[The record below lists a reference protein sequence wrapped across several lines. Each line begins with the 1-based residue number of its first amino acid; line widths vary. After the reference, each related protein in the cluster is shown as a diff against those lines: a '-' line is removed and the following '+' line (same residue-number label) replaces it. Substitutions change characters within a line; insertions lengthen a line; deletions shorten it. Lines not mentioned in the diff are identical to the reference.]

1 MTIMNSTIRVSVY
14 GTLLLCFFLL
24 PLVGEGGGK
33 KKEKIKVACIGD
45 SITFGAR
52 LEDPD
57 KDSYPAQL
65 QVLLGDNYDVE
76 NFGVGGCTLIRK
88 GEPNVWTQLAKISAS
103 KPDIIIISL
112 GTNDTCGGTRACWDH
127 KNDYPGDYSDLI
139 DTLRTFSSN
148 PHIFLAAPSPI
159 VIETPGLDSAR
170 IADLQERQ
178 PRLQELIARIKNL
191 AVEKNTHFIDLNTP
205 MDNKP
210 ELFTEKDGV
219 HPNKAG
225 YSFIAALVYSALQN
239 SMDQT
244 TDRSSEKPT
253 PIQTTMADHWQYGGI
268 AVEEPGYCIW
278 GASPIIEPD
287 GKIHLFVERWP
298 GSKVEPGWR
307 GESEIA
313 HYVGDQPE
321 GPFLFSDVALVGTG
335 KETWDKSAV
344 HNPTIHKV
352 GDQYVLLYIGN
363 NNPKQ
368 PPHPSN
374 QCIGMAV
381 SASLNGPWKRVG
393 TDGKILSPPDHPG
406 YWNYKATNG
415 VNNPAFLPHPDGG
428 FFLYFKSQGGKMG
441 LAVAENL
448 EGPYVQMPFPVTR
461 NNQAVEDGYAF
472 IWQNQFCLLTT
483 DNHGLIEKGG
493 GILWKSED
501 GIHFDEKEQG
511 FYPVV
516 KYLGENRLQKAANHY
531 LGNII
536 KFERPQV
543 LFLEGRP
550 AYLYVTSGFHF
561 FGGKSTVNYV
571 MRYF

>member
-1 MTIMNSTIRVSVY
+1 MRSNNRVLFLSVV
-14 GTLLLCFFLL
+14 LCLILL
-24 PLVGEGGGK
+24 PDTSEGWLNK
-33 KKEKIKVACIGD
+33 TDKIKVACIGD

-52 LEDPD
+52 LDDPD
-57 KDSYPAQL
+57 KYSYPAQL
-65 QVLLGDNYDVE
+65 QALLGENYLVE
-76 NFGVGGCTLIRK
+76 NFGVGSCTLIRK
-88 GEPNVWTQLAKISAS
+88 GKPTVWTQLAKIMESN
-103 KPDIIIISL
+103 PNIVIISL

-127 KNDYPGDYSDLI
+127 KNDFPGDYRDLI
-139 DTLRTFSSN
+139 DSLRLFPTN
-148 PHIFLAAPSPI
+148 PRIYICAPSPM
-159 VIETPGLDSAR
+159 VLETPGLDSAR

-178 PRLQELIARIKNL
+178 PRLQELIDNVNKI
-191 AVEKNTHFIDLNTP
+191 AVEKKTNFIDLNTP
-205 MDNKP
+205 MATRP

-225 YSFIAALVYSALQN
+225 YLFIAELVSRAIQKSEDSSRDIWPN
-239 SMDQT
+239 SPNL
-244 TDRSSEKPT
+244 SHLS
-253 PIQTTMADHWQYGGI
+253 IADHWEYIGI

-278 GASPIIEPD
+278 GASPIVGID

-298 GSKVEPGWR
+298 GTRVEPGWR

-313 HYVGDQPE
+313 HYVSDIPE
-321 GPFLFSDVALVGTG
+321 GPFRFSDLALTGTG
-335 KETWDKSAV
+335 KETWDKCAV
-344 HNPTIHKV
+344 HNPAIHKV

-363 NNPKQ
+363 NNPKI

-381 SASLNGPWKRVG
+381 SKNLNGPWNRVG
-393 TDGKILSPPDHPG
+393 TDGKILSPPDNPK

-415 VNNPAFLPHPDGG
+415 VNNPAFLQHRDGG

-441 LAVAENL
+441 LAIAEKL
-448 EGPYVQMPFPVTR
+448 EGSYVQMPFPVTR

-493 GILWKSED
+493 GILWKSAD
-501 GIHFDEKEQG
+501 GFHFDDKEQG

-516 KYLGENRLQKAANHY
+516 KYLGEERLKNAVNHY
-531 LGNII
+531 SGNII

-543 LFLEGRP
+543 LLMDGKP
-550 AYLYVTSGFHF
+550 AYLYVASGFHF
-561 FGGKSTVNYV
+561 FGGQSPVNYV
-571 MRYF
+571 LRYTNSE